1 MFKSIFLIA
10 QIVGVIAGKVV
21 NSTTGE
27 GIPGASVFVEGTT
40 LGASTDKNGIYFI
53 KDVPVGRYTLIATAV
68 GFEVVKVSIVVTPE
82 EVVAVNFKLIP
93 ETEKTKQTKPSKA
106 LETKSQS
113 LNLKFPKF
121 GFTINGGVSFLTY
134 SYLANSN
141 LLETLGFAIG
151 GSIEFIRS
159 KHGSF
164 GISIDYNTSRSKI
177 YFDYNT
183 SKGKIYISL
192 SGIVIPS
199 LSNKVLPYI
208 NYGIG
213 YFWLFQREYTI
224 YGYENDGI
232 FIMFGGGLSFKV
244 DEISKFMVGVK
255 VFNDLNFALDLKSQ
269 ILTFGIGF
277 NKNF

>member
-164 GISIDYNTSRSKI
+164 GIS
-177 YFDYNT
+177 FDYNT
-183 SKGKIYISL
+183 SEGKIYISL

-213 YFWLFQREYTI
+213 YFWLFQREYAI

-277 NKNF
+277 NRNF

>member
-134 SYLANSN
+134 SYLANFN

-151 GSIEFIRS
+151 GTIEFIRFR
-159 KHGSF
+159 HGLF
-164 GISIDYNTSRSKI
+164 GISI
-177 YFDYNT
+177 DYNT

-192 SGIVIPS
+192 SEIFIPS

-213 YFWLFQREYTI
+213 YWY
-224 YGYENDGI
+224 YGYKNDGI

-244 DEISKFMVGVK
+244 NEVSKFMVGVK
-255 VFNDLNFALDLKSQ
+255 VFNDLNFALDLESQ
-269 ILTFGIGF
+269 LLTFGIGF

>member
-141 LLETLGFAIG
+141 LLETLGFALG
-151 GSIEFIRS
+151 GTIEFIRFR
-159 KHGSF
+159 HGSF
-164 GISIDYNTSRSKI
+164 GISIDYNTSRSR
-177 YFDYNT
+177 
-183 SKGKIYISL
+183 IYISL
-192 SGIVIPS
+192 SGIAIPS
-199 LSNKVLPYI
+199 LSNKVSPYV

-213 YFWLFQREYTI
+213 YFI
-224 YGYENDGI
+224 YGNGGI

-244 DEISKFMVGVK
+244 NEVNKFLVGVK
-255 VFNDLNFALDLKSQ
+255 VFNDLNFALDLESQ
-269 ILTFGIGF
+269 LLTFGIGF

>member
-134 SYLANSN
+134 SYLANFN

-151 GSIEFIRS
+151 GTIEFIRFR
-159 KHGSF
+159 HGLF
-164 GISIDYNTSRSKI
+164 GISI
-177 YFDYNT
+177 DYNT

-192 SGIVIPS
+192 SEIFIPS

-213 YFWLFQREYTI
+213 YWY
-224 YGYENDGI
+224 YGYKNDGI

-244 DEISKFMVGVK
+244 NEVSKFMVGVK

-269 ILTFGIGF
+269 LLTFGIGF

>member
-134 SYLANSN
+134 SYLANFN

-151 GSIEFIRS
+151 GTIEFIRFR
-159 KHGSF
+159 HGLF
-164 GISIDYNTSRSKI
+164 GISI
-177 YFDYNT
+177 DYNT

-208 NYGIG
+208 NHGIG
-213 YFWLFQREYTI
+213 YWY
-224 YGYENDGI
+224 YGYKNDGI

-244 DEISKFMVGVK
+244 NEVSKFMVGVK
-255 VFNDLNFALDLKSQ
+255 VFNDLNFALDLESQ
-269 ILTFGIGF
+269 LLTFGIGF